1 MTLRDFINQ
10 LQDLPE
16 EYLDEELFTVGI
28 RGGPIIRVDRT
39 SIRKVEPLKTVADVV
54 SNPVYPPR
62 LVITLD

>member
-1 MTLRDFINQ
+1 MTLKDLINQ

-28 RGGPIIRVDRT
+28 RGGPIIRVNKT
-39 SIRKVEPLKTVADVV
+39 SIRKVKPLKTVADGV
-54 SNPVYPPR
+54 SNPVHPPR